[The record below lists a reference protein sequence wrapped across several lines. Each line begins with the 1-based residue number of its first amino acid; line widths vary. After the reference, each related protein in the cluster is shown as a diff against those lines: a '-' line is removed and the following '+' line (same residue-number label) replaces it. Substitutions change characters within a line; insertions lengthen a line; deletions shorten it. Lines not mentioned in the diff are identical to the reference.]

1 MFPRELEFTDS
12 NVAGC
17 GNNDVHVDI
26 MPAQSKHSERKARN
40 LLAHLQAFALACHV
54 AEDRRAGLI
63 RLLEDS
69 FAVVDVPLERRLFV
83 SAGPLPAERAACRA
97 ARQQLRALVGLDLPP
112 AQP

>member
-54 AEDRRAGLI
+54 AEDRRAGLVCFF
-63 RLLEDS
+63 EDA
-69 FAVVDVPLERRLFV
+69 FAIVDMPFERCLFV
-83 SAGPLPAERAACRA
+83 SAGPLPPKRAASRA
-97 ARQQLRALVGLDLPP
+97 A
-112 AQP
+112 